1 MKVGDRVRSVRVR
14 PDEIAV
20 VTKADIKIVKN
31 EKENRIKY
39 ETRTS
44 YTAEFD
50 DKSKMIFYGFDIN
63 RFVFKVEEDDGQ
75 IHMSDFIDMEGE

>member
-1 MKVGDRVRSVRVR
+1 MKVGDRVRSLRVR

-31 EKENRIKY
+31 EKKNRD

-50 DKSKMIFYGFDIN
+50 DKTKLIFYGFDIN

-75 IHMSDFIDMEGE
+75 IHLSDFIEMEG

>member
-1 MKVGDRVRSVRVR
+1 MKVGDRVRSSKVR

-20 VTKADIKIVKN
+20 VTRADIKIVKN
-31 EKENRIKY
+31 EKKNRD

-50 DKSKMIFYGFDIN
+50 DKTKLIFYGFDIN

-75 IHMSDFIDMEGE
+75 IHMSEFIELEG

>member
-1 MKVGDRVRSVRVR
+1 MKVGDRVRSSKVR

-20 VTKADIKIVKN
+20 VTRADIKIVKN
-31 EKENRIKY
+31 EKKNRD

-50 DKSKMIFYGFDIN
+50 DKTKLIFYGFDIN

-75 IHMSDFIDMEGE
+75 IHLSDFIEMEG

>member
-1 MKVGDRVRSVRVR
+1 MKVGDRVRSSKVR

-20 VTKADIKIVKN
+20 VTRADIKIVKN
-31 EKENRIKY
+31 EKKNRD

-50 DKSKMIFYGFDIN
+50 DKTKLIFYGFDIN
-63 RFVFKVEEDDGQ
+63 RFIFKVEEDDGQ
-75 IHMSDFIDMEGE
+75 IHLSDFIEMEG

>member
-1 MKVGDRVRSVRVR
+1 MKVGDKVRSLRIR

-20 VTKADIKIVKN
+20 VTRADIKIVKN
-31 EKENRIKY
+31 EKKNRD

-50 DKSKMIFYGFDIN
+50 DKTKLIFYGFDIN
-63 RFVFKVEEDDGQ
+63 RFIFKVEEDDGQ
-75 IHMSDFIDMEGE
+75 IHMSEFIDMEG

>member
-1 MKVGDRVRSVRVR
+1 MKVGDRVRSSKVR

-20 VTKADIKIVKN
+20 VTRADIKIVKN
-31 EKENRIKY
+31 EQKNRVKY

-50 DKSKMIFYGFDIN
+50 DKTKLIFYGFNIN
-63 RFVFKVEEDDGQ
+63 RFIFKVEEDDGQ
-75 IHMSDFIDMEGE
+75 IHMSEFIDMEG

>member
-1 MKVGDRVRSVRVR
+1 MKVGDKVRSSKVR

-31 EKENRIKY
+31 EKKNRD
-39 ETRTS
+39 ETHTS

-50 DKSKMIFYGFDIN
+50 DKTKLIFYGFDID

-75 IHMSDFIDMEGE
+75 IHLSDFIEI